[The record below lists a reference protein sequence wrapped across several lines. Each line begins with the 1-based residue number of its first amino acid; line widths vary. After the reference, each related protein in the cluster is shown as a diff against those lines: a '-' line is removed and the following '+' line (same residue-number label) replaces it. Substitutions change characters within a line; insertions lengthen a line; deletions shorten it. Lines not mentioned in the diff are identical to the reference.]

1 MFDLAVSHDLLILPD
16 ASIEEIHTVISH
28 PQALGQCADYIREKG
43 WSTVEYANT
52 ALAAKYVAEKGDR
65 EIAAIASEGAAE
77 IFGHQMRIVTSE
89 SMAANDAVD
98 VSKWDIKSIPLSSMV
113 FVQLVPEDP
122 AEAKKWYEDL
132 GEGDVLTFRYV
143 YTTQVTIT
151 HRITDITPKGSGYV
165 ITLQGDNRD
174 TEGGQ
179 GVQIIDTTVPN
190 NTNYVVGKVV
200 GQSLLLGV
208 VLGFLMQPVGIVF
221 IIIVP
226 CALII
231 LSEALKIAKVLG
243 AEKRQKLQEEKEK
256 TEAEIADLRKRLAE
270 LEQGKADAA
279 ENSTEEETK

>member
-1 MFDLAVSHDLLILPD
+1 MKNAKLKKNLNMAVNVLLVLFL
-16 ASIEEIHTVISH
+16 TVSVF
-28 PQALGQCADYIREKG
+28 AVFV
-43 WSTVEYANT
+43 TV
-52 ALAAKYVAEKGDR
+52 LSRRD
-65 EIAAIASEGAAE
+65 SDGAAE

-132 GEGDVLTFRYV
+132 REGDVLTFRYV

-174 TEGGQ
+174 SDDGL

-200 GQSLLLGV
+200 GQSLFLGV

-256 TEAEIADLRKRLAE
+256 TEAEIADLRRRLAE